1 MPSRDRR
8 PDRGSHRLFVA
19 VDPPA
24 AVAAELAGWA
34 RAQRGQGA
42 GLRLVAPDAIHLTLA
57 FLGER
62 PVVDV
67 EPITRALAEAVGE
80 WTLAGESGSVAL
92 ELGAPAWLPLRHPR
106 ALAVEVRDPSGRLRA
121 LRDAV
126 GVALE
131 AAVGWEAELRTFRAH
146 LTVGRLSGRSEVP
159 ASLDPTPSG
168 EFGVAEAVLY
178 RSFLDP
184 AGARYEA
191 LERVPLG

>member
-1 MPSRDRR
+1 MPSRGRR

-24 AVAAELAGWA
+24 VVAAELAGWA
-34 RAQRGQGA
+34 RAQRRQGA
-42 GLRLVAPDAIHLTLA
+42 GLRLIAPEAIHLTLA

-67 EPITRALAEAVGE
+67 EPITRALAGAVGE
-80 WTLAGESGSVAL
+80 WTLAGEPGPVDL
-92 ELGAPAWLPLRHPR
+92 ELGAPAWLPPRHPR
-106 ALAVEVRDPSGRLRA
+106 ALAVEVRDPSGRLGA

-126 GVALE
+126 GAALQ
-131 AAVGWEAELRTFRAH
+131 AAVGWQAERRAFRPH
-146 LTVGRLSGRSEVP
+146 LTVGRLSGRDEVP

-168 EFGVAEAVLY
+168 EFRVAQAVLY

-184 AGARYEA
+184 RGARYEA
-191 LERVPLG
+191 LECVPLA